1 MTAGPCGLYPVLAVA
16 SIAVGVGEC
25 FYTSVCT
32 PLVADLAPAGLRGRY
47 MAVMGLAWW
56 IGLAI
61 TPTLGTQL
69 LSRAPAALFL
79 AAAGT
84 AAIACVSALTLERAL
99 PEASRLTP
107 HPTGASAEKA

>member
-1 MTAGPCGLYPVLAVA
+1 
-16 SIAVGVGEC
+16 
-25 FYTSVCT
+25 
-32 PLVADLAPAGLRGRY
+32 

-61 TPTLGTQL
+61 APTLGTQL
-69 LSRAPAALFL
+69 LSHEPAAVFL
-79 AAAGT
+79 AAAGI
-84 AAIACVSALTLERAL
+84 AAVACVSALTLERAL